1 MREQTSILKLFDLI
15 ARTVDKPDKFI
26 QFLLQYLS
34 DTDLKIEKYEGV
46 VKICEDSRCT
56 RYVVITYNPTIEIF
70 STSRK
75 ISKLIIDIALK
86 YLATSGEKKLVLLY
100 MNIGDGRYVKLTKIL
115 RHRSDS
121 FYIISSKLWNF
132 IIALIAIFVAFLSS
146 IVFKDLLLT
155 MVFVVMS
162 SIFMSTL
169 SLLNVYKSSRGIDI
183 FSRDIL
189 KICISCRWDTPES
202 RIRSLLRILK
212 NFDEISRDTV
222 HTIDAISRIVLG
234 EYYQNFNI
242 DNISLDINVVNLLDK
257 LKTKVLLVN
266 SDYCNAFTL
275 PIFRRIIIT
284 TKLLAVLNNQEISAV
299 IAHEIGHI
307 VNNDFI
313 KSLILFILNSF
324 IIYLIVRYMISTF
337 MSIILIL
344 STMLLYISI
353 SILLFF
359 AIFRKFEIYA
369 DKYAEKIVGSDS
381 LVNAL
386 IKVGWKSL
394 ILEIDK
400 PIMLMLARIISTHPP
415 ILDRV
420 LRVV

>member
-34 DTDLKIEKYEGV
+34 DTNLKIEKYEGV

-100 MNIGDGRYVKLTKIL
+100 MNIGDSRYVKLTKIL

-189 KICISCRWDTPES
+189 KICISCRFDTPES

-337 MSIILIL
+337 MSIIFIL

>member
-56 RYVVITYNPTIEIF
+56 RYVVITYNPTILIF

-202 RIRSLLRILK
+202 RIRSLLRILR